1 MSNYDKA
8 AKAMR
13 DLLDCTNVMGSE
25 KDVARAISDT
35 LSKEHRT
42 LQNSFF
48 RSFVMAM
55 DTYKDARS
63 DARNESSIKFANEI
77 SEGEHYFPFV

>member
-1 MSNYDKA
+1 MTNYDKA

-13 DLLDCTNVMGSE
+13 DLLDTTNVMGSDA
-25 KDVARAISDT
+25 DVAKAMSDV
-35 LSKEHRT
+35 LSREHRT

-55 DTYKDARS
+55 DTYKDSGS
-63 DARNESSIKFANEI
+63 DARNEASIKFAKEVSKGDN
-77 SEGEHYFPFV
+77 YFPFI